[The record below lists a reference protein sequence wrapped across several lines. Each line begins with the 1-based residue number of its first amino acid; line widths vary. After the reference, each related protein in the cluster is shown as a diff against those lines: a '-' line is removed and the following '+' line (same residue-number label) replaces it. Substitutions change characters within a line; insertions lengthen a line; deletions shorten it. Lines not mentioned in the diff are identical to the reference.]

1 MSSRQDTQKT
11 ENMIC
16 PEIHYLETP
25 RGIMIT
31 GCYGHDGMIVL
42 PDEMEGKAV
51 TGLAPYTFA
60 SNREDEGEKIWR
72 NPEVKVE
79 WEKNLPRIAGVSLEE
94 VWLPKYL
101 TEVGRY
107 AFYRCRNLKKLR
119 LSNYLLD
126 MGGGALTGC
135 HLEEIEIDFEEG
147 KKSCLKSIVE
157 EMRYQLRIKLNYY
170 KAEGAEVAKLLF
182 PEHYEEAV
190 ENTPARILET
200 HHHGAGGYYRQCFYN
215 RELDYKKYDEM
226 FYHTV
231 AEDEAETAVELAL
244 CRLRYPVELTEKERE
259 SYSEYIKGHMDE
271 TAKLLVQREDIEGIC
286 FLKEQNLWTEEGI
299 QKGMDLAAADKKTEI
314 LGILMDIRKEQF
326 PKKKK
331 SFEL

>member
-1 MSSRQDTQKT
+1 MNSREDIQKT
-11 ENMIC
+11 GKMIC
-16 PEIHYLETP
+16 PSIRYMETTK
-25 RGIMIT
+25 GIIIT
-31 GCYGHDGMIVL
+31 GCYGQDGIVVL
-42 PDEMEGKAV
+42 PDEVDGKKV
-51 TGLAPYTFA
+51 TGLAPYIFA
-60 SNREDEGEKIWR
+60 SDREDEGKKIWH
-72 NPEVKVE
+72 NPEAKME
-79 WEKNLPRIAGVSLEE
+79 CEGKLPRIAGLSLEE
-94 VWLPKYL
+94 IWLPKYL

-119 LSNYLLD
+119 LANQLLD

-157 EMRYQLRIKLNYY
+157 EMRYRLRIKLNYY
-170 KAEGAEVAKLLF
+170 HAENVEVAKLLF

-231 AEDEAETAVELAL
+231 AEEEEETAVELAL
-244 CRLRYPVELTEKERE
+244 NRLRYPVELIKKERLV
-259 SYSEYIKGHMDE
+259 YMEYIKLHAE
-271 TAKLLVQREDIEGIC
+271 KAAKFLIQREDIEGIY
-286 FLKEQNLWTEEGI
+286 FLKRHKLWTEESL
-299 QKGMDLAAADKKTEI
+299 QKGMDFAVEEKKTEI
-314 LGILMDIRKEQF
+314 LGILMDIRKEVF

-331 SFEL
+331 TFEL

>member
-1 MSSRQDTQKT
+1 MSSRKNTQKT

-16 PEIHYLETP
+16 PRIHYMETTG
-25 RGIMIT
+25 GIIIT
-31 GCYGHDGMIVL
+31 GCYGRDGIVVL
-42 PDEMEGKAV
+42 PDELDGKTV

-60 SNREDEGEKIWR
+60 SNREDEGEKVWH
-72 NPEVKVE
+72 NPEVKME
-79 WEKNLPRIAGVSLEE
+79 CDEELPRIAGVSLEE
-94 VWLPKYL
+94 VWLSKYL

-119 LSNYLLD
+119 LANQLLD

-170 KAEGAEVAKLLF
+170 HAEDVDVAKLLF

-231 AEDEAETAVELAL
+231 AEDEEETAVELAL
-244 CRLRYPVELTEKERE
+244 NRLRYPVELIEKERFV
-259 SYSEYIKGHMDE
+259 YSEYIKSHIE
-271 TAKLLVQREDIEGIC
+271 KTAKLLIQREDIEGIR
-286 FLKEQNLWTEEGI
+286 FLKSHKLWTERAL
-299 QKGMDLAAADKKTEI
+299 QMGMDFAAEEKKTEI
-314 LGILMDIRKEQF
+314 LGILMDIRKEAF

-331 SFEL
+331 TFEL